1 MTDRLEIK
9 PILGLIS
16 ELPVD
21 LQERLVLIGGQ
32 AIAFWGDYFL
42 QGQLTQEQEAA
53 LTSSDLDIAA
63 GSIEG
68 VRLLAETWKGTPYF
82 PKPGDIVPNMA
93 VIHLNRPEFLKGS
106 DFVIDVMNTVYG
118 QLDADQM
125 RISSTQV
132 EWDIDQDG
140 LNIIRFNVLNPAT
153 LLWSRIA
160 NLEHRRM
167 SRVSTER
174 ELIRTK
180 VLCEIV
186 REDLRNHAIEIMSDP
201 SSQRKALDYAKY
213 VYRDISQR
221 KDTRFVL
228 AKHPSLILPF
238 QSTIPVSP
246 HWPDN
251 FMRGVG
257 VWQGRLLRQV
267 DKIIQRREHH
277 AAIRKL
283 KQLKS

>member
-1 MTDRLEIK
+1 MIDSLEIK
-9 PILGLIS
+9 PVLRLIS

-42 QGQLTQEQEAA
+42 QGQLTQAQEAA

-68 VRLLAETWKGTPYF
+68 VRLLAATWKGTPYF
-82 PKPGDIVPNMA
+82 PKPGDLVPNMA
-93 VIHLNRPEFLKGS
+93 VIHLNRPEFIKGS

-118 QLDADQM
+118 KLDADQM
-125 RISSTQV
+125 RISSTQI
-132 EWDIDQDG
+132 EWDIDRDG
-140 LNIIRFNVLNPAT
+140 RNIIRFNVLNPPT

-160 NLEHRRM
+160 NLKHRRM
-167 SRVSTER
+167 SKVNTER

-180 VLCEIV
+180 VLCKIV

-213 VYRDISQR
+213 VYRDISR
-221 KDTRFVL
+221 HKDTRSVL
-228 AKHPSLILPF
+228 AEHPSLILPF
-238 QSTIPVSP
+238 QSTIPDSP
-246 HWPDN
+246 FWPEN

-257 VWQGRLLRQV
+257 VWQGRLLRHV
-267 DKIIQRREHH
+267 DTIINNQEQR
-277 AAIRKL
+277 ADIRKL
-283 KQLKS
+283 KELES